1 MPTPH
6 RKPAARH
13 NETHTFRIDS
23 DVSEKLA
30 QLSESENV
38 SMNVITNKALRRYV
52 DWEANAEKFGTVTTS
67 ASTIKKFFDY
77 LSESQAKEMGLWW
90 GENQVPGIVTYFFKK
105 FDLESVLK
113 ALEFLGAQY
122 GRAFT
127 FDHSFDGKTHTLIVK
142 HDMGYKASVFYAEAA
157 KAAFAHLGL
166 ATDMFVT
173 EDQLI
178 AISPPDPGHPLN
190 RPGEGTA
197 LKYSNTTPSLLKE
210 KKVETP

>member
-6 RKPAARH
+6 RKATARH

-127 FDHSFDGKTHTLIVK
+127 FDHSFDGKTHTL
-142 HDMGYKASVFYAEAA
+142 
-157 KAAFAHLGL
+157 
-166 ATDMFVT
+166 
-173 EDQLI
+173 
-178 AISPPDPGHPLN
+178 
-190 RPGEGTA
+190 
-197 LKYSNTTPSLLKE
+197 SNTTWATRQACF
-210 KKVETP
+210 TPKRPRQ